1 MTEFKKEPLSSGRGK
16 LALIRDMPLSAPSP
30 LTQNNAANQGNSASE
45 SLAPAESASIAR
57 REPTENPEPI
67 SPVSSTIKATPTPAK
82 AGAADK
88 VAARFPFTYAFSYE
102 LYPLAQEL
110 VAKIPCRMEDLI
122 LAVSKRFDPNALDL
136 NTSEIKGRVGPSLRV
151 LLGVPSSTI
160 ASARHVR
167 DPLGLRSDG
176 YILRIPVVAALD
188 VIAANF
194 LKEVK
199 EKYEA

>member
-30 LTQNNAANQGNSASE
+30 LTQNNSENQRSSASE
-45 SLAPAESASIAR
+45 AVASSEAAAIIR
-57 REPTENPEPI
+57 QKTENL
-67 SPVSSTIKATPTPAK
+67 SPVSPKININTAPAK
-82 AGAADK
+82 AGAGDK

-110 VAKIPCRMEDLI
+110 AAKIPCKMEDLI
-122 LAVSKRFDPNALDL
+122 LAVSKRFDPDLLDL
-136 NTSEIKGRVGPSLRV
+136 STSEIKGRVGPSLRV
-151 LLGVPSSTI
+151 LLSVPSNII
-160 ASARHVR
+160 ASARNVR

-199 EKYEA
+199 ERYES